1 MPTPLSNG
9 ILLKSARPARI
20 SRKSSKNLLL
30 TTGKSNWRLNMSD
43 NLKGKTALV
52 TGSSRGLGKIIA
64 GRFLEEG
71 ANVVL
76 TSQNEKEL
84 ESAFSELKDL
94 SGNVLP
100 VQADIRDGK
109 QVAELVKKAVSEF
122 GSLDIL
128 VNNAG
133 VFKDGAV
140 DQMELS
146 DFELTFDVGVKGAF
160 LSTRETVRQMKKQ
173 KGGQIINI
181 CSIGS
186 KLGLENLSAYC
197 ASKGALARFGDSLKI
212 ELKPYGIRVTNIF
225 PHSMNTMGRDI
236 DENSKERMRMI
247 EPHDVADAILMVV
260 TSKRYVQ
267 YQDITIFPYSTSLTK
282 TEE

>member
-1 MPTPLSNG
+1 
-9 ILLKSARPARI
+9 
-20 SRKSSKNLLL
+20 
-30 TTGKSNWRLNMSD
+30 MSD

-84 ESAFSELKDL
+84 ESAFSELKGL

-282 TEE
+282 SEE

>member
-1 MPTPLSNG
+1 
-9 ILLKSARPARI
+9 
-20 SRKSSKNLLL
+20 
-30 TTGKSNWRLNMSD
+30 MSD
-43 NLKGKTALV
+43 SLKGKTALV

-64 GRFLEEG
+64 GRFLEAG
-71 ANVVL
+71 ADVVI
-76 TSQNEKEL
+76 TSQNQKEL
-84 ESAFSELKDL
+84 NSAYAELKDL
-94 SGNVLP
+94 PGKVLP
-100 VQADIRDGK
+100 LPADIRDTD
-109 QVAELVKKAVSEF
+109 QVAKMVEKATAEF

-140 DQMELS
+140 DQMKLS

-160 LSTRETVRQMKKQ
+160 LATREAVKQMKKQ
-173 KGGQIINI
+173 QSGQIINI

-186 KLGLENLSAYC
+186 KLGIQNLSAYC

-225 PHSMNTMGRDI
+225 PHSMNTMGREIAED
-236 DENSKERMRMI
+236 SAERMQMI
-247 EPHDVADAILMVV
+247 EPHDVADAVLTVV

-267 YQDITIFPYSTSLTK
+267 YQDITIFPYSTTLTK
-282 TEE
+282 SEE